1 MPSKR
6 AGLHDECAR
15 PVLFVFSV
23 TAVKDT
29 TLIDSTASSRFFDR
43 PFRAFWQNP
52 DRVVVTVVG
61 IIIAYLSLSPTLMLF
76 YGSFRTKALGVKG
89 NFTLEHYINAYS
101 DPLTYELFF
110 NSFVFA
116 SGSAILATVL
126 AATLAWISIRTNAPF
141 RRVFE
146 LTAIVPNIFPP
157 VMLAVAW
164 TVLLSPR
171 TGLINRFLMDI
182 FGLAEA
188 PFDIYSLEGMI
199 FVEALITT
207 PLAFLLI
214 SAALYSMDPALEES
228 ARVAGS
234 TNIQVARR
242 ITFPIVRPALL
253 AAGMLNFVRAIES
266 FDTPAIIA
274 LPARIEV
281 FTTKLYREAIGAFP
295 PNQNLAAAYAVSL
308 LIITM
313 LFVYFYRRL
322 TARAERYV
330 TVSGRGYRPT
340 IIDLGKWRYAASG
353 VAGLILILIVVLP
366 FSVLIYVSFVSYV
379 HVPGPRTWELLTLD
393 NYRSNLTDDRTYR
406 ALMNSLL
413 LAVGGATLCMLL
425 AAVTAWV
432 TTKSKSAGRGVIEA
446 LTFIPWA
453 FPGTALAI
461 GLLWTY
467 VYMPLPIYGTLW
479 ILLIAYITRFLPYGL
494 RTMTSTI
501 VQLHD
506 DLPQAS
512 MACGAN
518 FLTTF
523 RRIML
528 PLLRP
533 GFIAGWIIL
542 ATIYL
547 REFSTSV
554 FLYSPGAEPLG
565 PLLYHFYIDGNL
577 GPMCSLALI
586 VSVICIFLI
595 LIARKVGKV
604 GGAIEGH

>member
-1 MPSKR
+1 MKMNGAIHLSR
-6 AGLHDECAR
+6 IWDW
-15 PVLFVFSV
+15 PVRMAQRDPQV
-23 TAVKDT
+23 AVVW
-29 TLIDSTASSRFFDR
+29 L
-43 PFRAFWQNP
+43 
-52 DRVVVTVVG
+52 VG
-61 IIIAYLSLSPTLMLF
+61 IIVAFLSLSPTLMLF
-76 YGSFRTKALGVKG
+76 YGSVLSKPLGVPG
-89 NFTLEHYINAYS
+89 AFTLSHYIHAYT
-101 DPLTYELFF
+101 DPLTYQLLF

-116 SGSAILATVL
+116 TGSSVL
-126 AATLAWISIRTNAPF
+126 STFFAAMLAWIAIRTNAPWRKF
-141 RRVFE
+141 FE
-146 LTAIVPNIFPP
+146 LTAIIPNIFPP
-157 VMLAVAW
+157 VMLAVSW

-171 TGLINRFLMDI
+171 TGLINRALMLLFD
-182 FGLAEA
+182 LAEA
-188 PFDIYSLEGMI
+188 PLNLYSLSGMI

-207 PLAFLLI
+207 PLAFLII
-214 SAALYSMDPALEES
+214 SAALYSMDPSLEES

-234 TNIQVARR
+234 SNFQIARR

-281 FTTKLYREAIGAFP
+281 FTTKIYREAVGAFP
-295 PNQNLAAAYAVSL
+295 PNQNLAATYGVGLL
-308 LIITM
+308 LITM
-313 LFVYFYRRL
+313 VFVYFYRRL
-322 TARAERYV
+322 TARSERYV
-330 TVSGRGYRPT
+330 TVTGRGYRPT
-340 IIDLGKWRYAASG
+340 IIDLGKWRYPAAG
-353 VAGLILILIVVLP
+353 VAGLILTLIVVLP
-366 FSVLIYVSFVSYV
+366 FLVLIYVSFITYV
-379 HVPGPRTWELLTLD
+379 HVPGHKTWELLTLD
-393 NYRSNLTDDRTYR
+393 NYRSNLSDARTYR
-406 ALMNSLL
+406 ALKNSLL

-425 AAVTAWV
+425 AALTAWV
-432 TTKSKSAGRGVIEA
+432 TTKTKVAGRGLIEA

-467 VYMPLPIYGTLW
+467 VYVPLPIYGTLW

-512 MACGAN
+512 LACGAG
-518 FLTTF
+518 FFTTF
-523 RRIML
+523 RRILL

-542 ATIYL
+542 STIYL

-554 FLYSPGAEPLG
+554 FLYSPGSEPLG
-565 PLLYHFYIDGNL
+565 PLLYHFYVDGNL

-586 VSVICIFLI
+586 VSVICVVMI
-595 LIARKVGKV
+595 LLARKIGQV
-604 GGAIEGH
+604 GGQLEGH

>member
-1 MPSKR
+1 VKNST
-6 AGLHDECAR
+6 LTD
-15 PVLFVFSV
+15 SV
-23 TAVKDT
+23 AASRGF
-29 TLIDSTASSRFFDR
+29 DS
-43 PFRAFWQNP
+43 PLRAFRKNP
-52 DRVVVTVVG
+52 ELGVVVIVG

-76 YGSFRTKALGVKG
+76 FGSFRSKPLGVEG
-89 NFTLEHYINAYS
+89 DFTLAHYIGAYS
-101 DPLTYELFF
+101 DGQTYQLLF

-116 SGSAILATVL
+116 AGSAIVATIL

-171 TGLINRFLMDI
+171 TGLINRFLMEV
-182 FGLAEA
+182 FGLEQA
-188 PFDIYSLEGMI
+188 PFNIYSIWGMVY
-199 FVEALITT
+199 VEALITT

-214 SAALYSMDPALEES
+214 SASLYSMDPSLEES

-234 TNIQVARR
+234 TNLQIARR
-242 ITFPIVRPALL
+242 ITFPIIRPALL
-253 AAGMLNFVRAIES
+253 AAMMLNFVRAIES

-281 FTTKLYREAIGAFP
+281 FTTKIYREAIGAFP

-322 TARAERYV
+322 TERSERYV
-330 TVSGRGYRPT
+330 TVTGRGYRPT
-340 IIDLGKWRYAASG
+340 IIDLGKWRYAASA
-353 VAGLILILIVVLP
+353 VAGAILLLIVVLP
-366 FSVLIYVSFVSYV
+366 FLVMIYVSFITYV
-379 HVPGPRTWELLTLD
+379 HVPSAKTWELLTLD
-393 NYRSNLTDDRTYR
+393 NYHANLTDARTYR
-406 ALMNSLL
+406 AFQNSLF
-413 LAVGGATLCMLL
+413 LAVGGATVCMLL
-425 AAVTAWV
+425 ASLTAWV
-432 TTKSKSAGRGVIEA
+432 TTKSKTSGRGVIEA

-467 VYMPLPIYGTLW
+467 VFMPLPIYGTLW
-479 ILLIAYITRFLPYGL
+479 ILMIAYITRFLPYGL

-512 MACGAN
+512 MVCGAS

-533 GFIAGWIIL
+533 GFLAGWIIL
-542 ATIYL
+542 ATIFL
-547 REFSTSV
+547 REFSASV
-554 FLYSPGAEPLG
+554 FLYSPGSEPLG
-565 PLLYHFYIDGNL
+565 PLLYHFYVDGNL

-586 VSVICIFLI
+586 VSVVCIVLI
-595 LIARKVGKV
+595 LIARKIGRV
-604 GGAIEGH
+604 GGQFEGH